1 MRRDHAGPFLTI
13 NVVHVHACMR
23 ALTELV
29 LPLVNEE
36 G

>member
-13 NVVHVHACMR
+13 NVLHACIGMR
-23 ALTELV
+23 AFTELV